1 MKYFHL
7 YITLNPNGREV
18 FFKANLI
25 DPNEDDI
32 ASEALAIGAIDLDEH
47 EYVLLAEELTEEE
60 YKKATNT

>member
-1 MKYFHL
+1 M
-7 YITLNPNGREV
+7 YITLNPNGRSV

-32 ASEALAIGAIDLDEH
+32 ASEALEIGAIDCDEH
-47 EYVLLAEELTEEE
+47 EYVYFAEELTEEE